1 MKYTI
6 KYLKAKRRIHI
17 IDKRLNELER
27 RLMKSRQLVSA
38 T

>member
-6 KYLKAKRRIHI
+6 RYLKAKRRIHI

-27 RLMKSRQLVSA
+27 RLMRARQLRMA
-38 T
+38 